1 MAEDLYVPGNLL
13 FSELRAMLT
22 TNIDGTFN
30 DNNTEVIVGKYRNQ
44 PKSLKLP
51 YQEGVGTNA
60 TFGEISSFVQ
70 RNKTHV
76 YIADGGFKCVRLLD
90 RITNSTSLVAGTCSS
105 MSSSKP
111 VDGEMLEDQFS
122 TLSGIAYYNDVV
134 YVNQE
139 YSPRSIRKIDFSS
152 GNVTTIVTEQ
162 DFHDRRDQPS
172 GIVVVPWLEVAYIT
186 VKYGIALLDLRT
198 DSFSYVAENGHT
210 SRDPKPSAGHKDGP
224 LQDSLWYYVTS
235 IALANNTLFVVDVY
249 NYKLR
254 SIDLK
259 TQKVSTVWFNTTAGP
274 TNRLEGTRSVVAV
287 ANCTLFISGKSRTNS
302 FIKTLSLP
310 EELCISRRSLE
321 ISSTGTSTEPNGYA
335 TELNY
340 SSIDTPLSANSSTV
354 SSQSNFFRTAETSP
368 SKFTESS
375 STENTQMTTG
385 KNMKDMT
392 VKTIPKWWI
401 LCDCKGIHLLFI
413 YNM

>member
-111 VDGEMLEDQFS
+111 VDGAMLEAQFS
-122 TLSGIAYYNDVV
+122 TLSGIAYYNETL

-139 YSPRSIRKIDFSS
+139 HSPRSIRKIDFNS
-152 GNVTTIVTEQ
+152 GNVTTIVTDN
-162 DFHDRRDQPS
+162 DFHDTKDQPS
-172 GIVVVPWLEVAYIT
+172 GIVVVPLLEVAYVT

-198 DSFSYVAENGHT
+198 DNFSYVAENGHT
-210 SRDPKPSAGHKDGP
+210 RRDLKPSVGHKDGP
-224 LQDSLWYYVTS
+224 LQDSLWYYVTG
-235 IALANNTLFVVDVY
+235 ITLAHNKLFVADVY
-249 NYKLR
+249 SYKLR
-254 SIDLK
+254 MIDLTTNNVTTLRFNDPAGLIPAG
-259 TQKVSTVWFNTTAGP
+259 TQPVATCVIDCTIFVSWKKRANGKLKKHPLSTLQLSDKFCPFQSGTAIE
-274 TNRLEGTRSVVAV
+274 NALKKAQEWV
-287 ANCTLFISGKSRTNS
+287 ANH
-302 FIKTLSLP
+302 
-310 EELCISRRSLE
+310 
-321 ISSTGTSTEPNGYA
+321 
-335 TELNY
+335 
-340 SSIDTPLSANSSTV
+340 
-354 SSQSNFFRTAETSP
+354 
-368 SKFTESS
+368 
-375 STENTQMTTG
+375 
-385 KNMKDMT
+385 
-392 VKTIPKWWI
+392 
-401 LCDCKGIHLLFI
+401 KGG
-413 YNM
+413 